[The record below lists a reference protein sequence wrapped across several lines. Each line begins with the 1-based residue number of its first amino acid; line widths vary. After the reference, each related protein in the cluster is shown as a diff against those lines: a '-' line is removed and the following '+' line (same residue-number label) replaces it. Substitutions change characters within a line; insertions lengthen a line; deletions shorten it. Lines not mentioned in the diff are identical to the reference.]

1 MCSYCYRGI
10 KQRKA
15 CCRWLYINEKAS
27 IILRGVS

>member
-15 CCRWLYINEKAS
+15 YSRWLYANEKAS
-27 IILRGVS
+27 VILRGIS